1 MATAREQLAQFA
13 AGSKA
18 LGRLCREYK
27 NRSATVHLEEL
38 VGGALSF
45 YAAAA
50 VAESGGVHV
59 FVAEDRDAAAYL
71 LNDFYNL
78 LDERQVYFFP
88 SSWKRSAAYGAED
101 AQGVVQRTATMHAV
115 RNFSGKG
122 YLVVCTCP
130 EALAERVA
138 DAGKRTEAVSIMIV
152 GMTVA
157 NLFGV
162 PLGTYISGV
171 VTWRATFGIV
181 AVWGAVAMLL
191 VKLWVPALPA
201 LPDTGMKGQFR
212 FLKSAA
218 PWLVLAS
225 VMLGNGGIFCWY
237 SYVSPL
243 MVHTSGFRSEDLTLI
258 VMLAGF
264 GMFAGNIVGGHYAD
278 RFTPERVVRFT
289 LGTAC
294 LALVGIFFG
303 AHVRYLSLALMC
315 LTTACLFCVSS
326 PQQLL
331 ILENSRGGEMLGAAL
346 VQVAFNLGNALGA
359 YVGGLP
365 IGHGLGYEYTA
376 LPGAAFVL
384 LGMTAAMIYIRK
396 YPRHEQR

>member
-101 AQGVVQRTATMHAV
+101 AQGVVQRTAAMNAV
-115 RNFSGKG
+115 KGFTKG
-122 YLVVCTCP
+122 YLIVCTYP

-162 PLGTYISGV
+162 PLGTYISNV
-171 VTWRATFGIV
+171 LTWRATFGIV
-181 AVWGAVAMLL
+181 AVWGVVALLL
-191 VKLWVPALPA
+191 VRLWVPRMEP
-201 LPDTGMKGQFR
+201 LPDTGLKGQFR
-212 FLKSAA
+212 FLRSLA
-218 PWLVLAS
+218 PWLVLLS

-243 MVHTSGFRSEDLTLI
+243 MIHASGFTADDLTLI
-258 VMLAGF
+258 IMLAGF
-264 GMFAGNIVGGHYAD
+264 GMFAGNIIGGHFSD
-278 RFTPERVVRFT
+278 RFTPEKVVRFT
-289 LGTAC
+289 LATAAATL
-294 LALVGIFFG
+294 LAIYFG
-303 AHVRYLSLALMC
+303 AHVRYLSVALMVLC
-315 LTTACLFCVSS
+315 TGCLFCVSS

-359 YVGGLP
+359 YCGGLP
-365 IGHGLGYEYTA
+365 IDHGLGYRYTA
-376 LPGAAFVL
+376 LAGMGFVL
-384 LGMTAAMIYIRK
+384 LGLLTVVIYIRK
-396 YPRHEQR
+396 YPRHEMR

>member
-122 YLVVCTCP
+122 
-130 EALAERVA
+130 
-138 DAGKRTEAVSIMIV
+138 
-152 GMTVA
+152 
-157 NLFGV
+157 
-162 PLGTYISGV
+162 
-171 VTWRATFGIV
+171 
-181 AVWGAVAMLL
+181 
-191 VKLWVPALPA
+191 
-201 LPDTGMKGQFR
+201 
-212 FLKSAA
+212 
-218 PWLVLAS
+218 
-225 VMLGNGGIFCWY
+225 
-237 SYVSPL
+237 
-243 MVHTSGFRSEDLTLI
+243 
-258 VMLAGF
+258 
-264 GMFAGNIVGGHYAD
+264 
-278 RFTPERVVRFT
+278 
-289 LGTAC
+289 
-294 LALVGIFFG
+294 
-303 AHVRYLSLALMC
+303 
-315 LTTACLFCVSS
+315 
-326 PQQLL
+326 
-331 ILENSRGGEMLGAAL
+331 
-346 VQVAFNLGNALGA
+346 
-359 YVGGLP
+359 
-365 IGHGLGYEYTA
+365 
-376 LPGAAFVL
+376 
-384 LGMTAAMIYIRK
+384 
-396 YPRHEQR
+396 

>member
-115 RNFSGKG
+115 RNFTGKG

-138 DAGKRTEAVSIMIV
+138 DAEALQRETITVRVGDRISIEV
-152 GMTVA
+152 LEQALVDASFTRVDFVYEPGQYSVR
-157 NLFGV
+157 G
-162 PLGTYISGV
+162 
-171 VTWRATFGIV
+171 GIV
-181 AVWGAVAMLL
+181 DVFSYSESKPYRLDFFGDEVDPAVVGQAGACG
-191 VKLWVPALPA
+191 
-201 LPDTGMKGQFR
+201 DHSR
-212 FLKSAA
+212 
-218 PWLVLAS
+218 
-225 VMLGNGGIFCWY
+225 
-237 SYVSPL
+237 
-243 MVHTSGFRSEDLTLI
+243 
-258 VMLAGF
+258 
-264 GMFAGNIVGGHYAD
+264 
-278 RFTPERVVRFT
+278 PERRDARR
-289 LGTAC
+289 GE
-294 LALVGIFFG
+294 G
-303 AHVRYLSLALMC
+303 
-315 LTTACLFCVSS
+315 
-326 PQQLL
+326 LL
-331 ILENSRGGEMLGAAL
+331 RAVCGRGGFL
-346 VQVAFNLGNALGA
+346 VVLRRRFRVAEGQRHPPQDALG
-359 YVGGLP
+359 
-365 IGHGLGYEYTA
+365 HGA
-376 LPGAAFVL
+376 S
-384 LGMTAAMIYIRK
+384 R
-396 YPRHEQR
+396 

>member
-138 DAGKRTEAVSIMIV
+138 DAEALQRETITVRVGDRISIEV
-152 GMTVA
+152 LEQALVDASFTRVDFVYEPGQYSVR
-157 NLFGV
+157 G
-162 PLGTYISGV
+162 
-171 VTWRATFGIV
+171 GIV
-181 AVWGAVAMLL
+181 DVFSYSESKPYRLDFFGDEVDSIRRFNISSQLSSDRLERVEIIPDLNAGTPNRHYNYFPRRRSPSRGLRARR
-191 VKLWVPALPA
+191 LPGGSTT
-201 LPDTGMKGQFR
+201 PISCCGGSTT
-212 FLKSAA
+212 SAA
-218 PWLVLAS
+218 
-225 VMLGNGGIFCWY
+225 G
-237 SYVSPL
+237 
-243 MVHTSGFRSEDLTLI
+243 RSRTWSI
-258 VMLAGF
+258 PM
-264 GMFAGNIVGGHYAD
+264 
-278 RFTPERVVRFT
+278 RSTR
-289 LGTAC
+289 C
-294 LALVGIFFG
+294 
-303 AHVRYLSLALMC
+303 
-315 LTTACLFCVSS
+315 
-326 PQQLL
+326 
-331 ILENSRGGEMLGAAL
+331 
-346 VQVAFNLGNALGA
+346 
-359 YVGGLP
+359 
-365 IGHGLGYEYTA
+365 
-376 LPGAAFVL
+376 
-384 LGMTAAMIYIRK
+384 
-396 YPRHEQR
+396 

>member
-115 RNFSGKG
+115 RNFTGKG

-289 LGTAC
+289 LGMAC